1 MDNIILILVLL
12 LLGIGLKFIPAF
24 PENTAQVLT
33 SFVIYVSLPALI
45 LIQIPK
51 LPITHEILVPAL
63 MPWVMLAFS
72 ALLVL
77 TCSRLFKWSRDVTGV
92 LMLLV
97 PLGNTSFFGIPMIES
112 FFGKEMVSYAI
123 LYDQFGTFLA
133 LATYGSVVV
142 ALYTG
147 GDAGGEKATLK
158 SILKKIVTFPP
169 LIALTLAFALYSSPA
184 LPAIDFILTPL
195 AGTLVPLVI
204 IAVGLKVEFRVES
217 GHLLPMGVGLGIKL
231 CIAPLLALG
240 IVHLLNLN
248 SPAADVSIFEA
259 GMRPQISAWALAMSV
274 GLLPKLGAM
283 MVGVGIIISFLTL
296 ALLFQL
302 L

>member
-51 LPITHEILVPAL
+51 LPISHEILVPAL
-63 MPWVMLAFS
+63 MPWAMLAFS
-72 ALLVL
+72 ALLVIA
-77 TCSRLFKWSRDVTGV
+77 CSRLFGWSREVTGV

-133 LATYGSVVV
+133 LATYGSVIV
-142 ALYTG
+142 ALY
-147 GDAGGEKATLK
+147 AGGEKATLK

-217 GHLLPMGVGLGIKL
+217 DHLVPMGVGLGIKL

-240 IVHLLNLN
+240 IVHLLNLK

-259 GMRPQISAWALAMSV
+259 GMPPQISAWALAMSV

-283 MVGVGIIISFLTL
+283 MVGVGIILSFLTL
-296 ALLFQL
+296 TLLFQL